1 MSDLTGIK
9 IGFAMT
15 GSFCTFEKAFEQAR
29 ILKNMGA
36 DLIPVMSFNA
46 GTVNSRFGTA
56 KEHIEKIEEICNHKV
71 IMTIEDAEPVGPKK
85 MFDVLTVTPCTG
97 NTLAKLANSITDTP
111 VTMAVKSHLRNMR
124 PVVLTIA
131 SNDSLAGSAKNIGV
145 LLNLRNYYFTPF
157 MQDDSEKKPF
167 SVVAD
172 YSRLPETIISALE
185 KKQIQPIMVQ

>member
-131 SNDSLAGSAKNIGV
+131 STLSARNASDDAVACSSPERGALLRGNFGRSDIGTPSL
-145 LLNLRNYYFTPF
+145 
-157 MQDDSEKKPF
+157 
-167 SVVAD
+167 
-172 YSRLPETIISALE
+172 
-185 KKQIQPIMVQ
+185 